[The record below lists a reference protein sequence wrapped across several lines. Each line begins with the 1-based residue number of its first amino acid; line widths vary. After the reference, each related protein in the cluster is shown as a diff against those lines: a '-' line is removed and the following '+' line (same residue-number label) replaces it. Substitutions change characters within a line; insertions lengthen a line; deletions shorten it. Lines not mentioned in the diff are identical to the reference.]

1 MKTPSLV
8 SLVLTLL
15 SLGTAMV
22 AIEQHHRLTAI
33 RERRV
38 RINEGSPPATTTRE
52 STIESS
58 FTNSPAELSPAEHLE
73 LLQLRG
79 RVRPLM
85 DQIAEARTGTK
96 RVAQLRVQLANLR
109 KLSEPPSPGYIRRSE
124 ARNLGNGTPETVFE
138 TFLWAAEHR
147 DASTLLGLLDEPGR
161 QSLERQLNDQGPD
174 KFFHEVTS
182 LPGGRVVQRKESQD
196 HTVELEVEFTPG
208 MTNRIKFQPATNGWV
223 MVFF

>member
-1 MKTPSLV
+1 MKIRFLL

-15 SLGTAMV
+15 SFGTAMV
-22 AIEQHHRLTAI
+22 AIQQHRRLTAI
-33 RERRV
+33 RMGRETIHEPSRPTTHR
-38 RINEGSPPATTTRE
+38 ETTTE
-52 STIESS
+52 SP
-58 FTNSPAELSPAEHLE
+58 FTNSSAELTQAEHLE

-85 DQIAEARTGTK
+85 DQIAEARAGTN
-96 RVAQLRVQLANLR
+96 RVAQLRAQLADIR

-124 ARNLGNGTPETVFE
+124 ARNVGKGTPETVFE

-147 DASTLLGLLDEPGR
+147 DVGTLLGLLDEPRR

-182 LPGGRVVQRKESQD
+182 LPGGRILQRQESGD

-208 MTNRIKFQPATNGWV
+208 MTDKIKFQPATNGWV